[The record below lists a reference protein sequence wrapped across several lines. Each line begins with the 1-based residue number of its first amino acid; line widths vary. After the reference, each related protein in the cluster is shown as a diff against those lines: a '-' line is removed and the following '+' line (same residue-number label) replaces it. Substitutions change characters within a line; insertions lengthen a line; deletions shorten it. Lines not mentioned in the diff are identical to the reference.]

1 MTKIVAI
8 YGSPRQG
15 GNTDTLLDKVIE
27 GVLPVTGSLEKFYA
41 RSLRISG
48 CAACGSCNDTGICII
63 DDDMQRLYPY
73 IEEADL
79 LFIASPVY
87 FYGVSAQLKLI
98 IDRSQ
103 AIWAK
108 CSLSTYKNKDKS
120 ERNEKNERAGYL
132 IAAGAT
138 KGDKLFFGMELTAK
152 YFYDALG
159 MKYGGG
165 LLFRGLEGKSDISAK
180 PDFMEKARIFG
191 INIVKNRL

>member
-27 GVLPVTGSLEKFYA
+27 GVLSVTGSLEKFYA

-108 CSLSTYKNKDKS
+108 YSLSTYKNKGKS
-120 ERNEKNERAGYL
+120 NEKNERAGYL

-165 LLFRGLEGKSDISAK
+165 LLFRGLEGKRDISAK
-180 PDFMEKARIFG
+180 PDFMEEARIFG
-191 INIVKNRL
+191 INIIKNRL